1 MRKIL
6 KPLTTVRSKSTI
18 PILSVVMVTLFS
30 MWVTFE
36 STKAEVVVAA
46 DGDVQVVKTHV
57 KTVGELLN
65 DLGIDVEKYDEL
77 SHEEDTEIEN
87 GMEIYFKKAKRIY
100 LTVDGEKEEYYTTAE
115 TVGEFFK
122 EKDLS
127 FSKHDEIS
135 HNRIAVLE
143 NDLEIE
149 VKTAFPIVV
158 NDGGNEVEIWTTGGT
173 VEQFLDEHKD
183 ELTYD
188 EADEIKVEPG
198 LDEKITEDTEE
209 LTIIHVEKQKKEVE
223 ETIPF
228 HEEKRNDS
236 SLYKGETRTIS
247 DGEEGI
253 VEKVYEITLE
263 NGKEVNRKVIEE
275 NVVKESKNKVV
286 AVGTKEKPKSEPTK
300 SSSSSNS
307 NGTSESGKVLTMVA
321 TAYSPNCSGCS
332 GYSATGINLKQKPTP
347 KVISVDPNVIPLG
360 TRVWVEGYGEA
371 IAADTGGAIKGNR
384 IDVLV
389 GSEAYA
395 KNNWGRKTVK
405 VKILD

>member
-1 MRKIL
+1 
-6 KPLTTVRSKSTI
+6 
-18 PILSVVMVTLFS
+18 

-158 NDGGNEVEIWTTGGT
+158 NDGGKEVEIWTTGGT

-247 DGEEGI
+247 EGEEGI